1 MHSGKAYLPAAG
13 HDWLL
18 PLYDPFVKLFGGDS
32 ARRRLLDQAT
42 VGPGYRVLDIG
53 CGTGTFATLIK
64 GLYPDVDVVGLD
76 PDPKAL
82 ARAKRKAERAA
93 VSIRLDQGFSDKLP
107 YLEAS
112 FDRVFSTFMFHHL
125 QMDEKEKTLCEV
137 RRVLTPGGSL
147 HLLDFAGAQAD
158 GYGFLT
164 RYFHSSHR
172 LKDNSEERIL
182 TLMNRAGFVSCEKV
196 MEGVMLFRSLRIAYY
211 QASVSR
217 CLISRARDSAC

>member
-1 MHSGKAYLPAAG
+1 LKHSGKTYLPAAG

-18 PLYDPFVKLFGGDS
+18 PLYDPFVKLFGGDI
-32 ARRRLLDQAT
+32 ARITLLDQAT
-42 VGPGYRVLDIG
+42 VGPGHRVLDIG
-53 CGTGTFATLIK
+53 CGTGTFTTLIK
-64 GLYPDVDVVGLD
+64 GLYPDVNVVGLD

-93 VSIRLDQGFSDKLP
+93 VSIRLDQGFSDELP
-107 YLEAS
+107 YPDAS

-147 HLLDFAGAQAD
+147 HMLDFAGAA
-158 GYGFLT
+158 GNGCGLLT

-182 TLMNRAGFVSCEKV
+182 NLMNRAGFVSCEKV
-196 MEGVMLFRSLRIAYY
+196 REGVMLFRSLRIACY
-211 QASVSR
+211 QASVP
-217 CLISRARDSAC
+217 IDSQSA

>member
-1 MHSGKAYLPAAG
+1 MILKHFGKTYLPAAG

-18 PLYDPFVKLFGGDS
+18 PLYDPFVKLFGGDT
-32 ARRRLLDQAT
+32 ARRTLLDQAT
-42 VGPGYRVLDIG
+42 VGSGHRVLDIG

-158 GYGFLT
+158 GFGFLT

-211 QASVSR
+211 
-217 CLISRARDSAC
+217 RAFVPVDSQIA